1 MAKASKTQ
9 AKSKPNSDYDAR
21 RTRNARIL
29 FAILCIIIILSMALS
44 LIAKF

>member
-9 AKSKPNSDYDAR
+9 SKSKQKSDYDAR

-29 FAILCIIIILSMALS
+29 FAILSVIIILSMALS
-44 LIAKF
+44 LAAKF

>member
-9 AKSKPNSDYDAR
+9 SKDNSKSDYDRR

-29 FAILCIIIILSMALS
+29 FAILSIIIILSMALS
-44 LIAKF
+44 LASKI